1 MRLPIAAPSTR
12 LAPAGTPFETPSDR
26 PRTRRRAASAWGA
39 LTAAALCA
47 SLLTPGAAHAAGAD
61 DALIA
66 DFTFDS
72 GTTSFTGAGA
82 TATTQGSARLVPGVS
97 GNAAQLGSGFWLNVA
112 KTNGS
117 PLLAG
122 LNDVT
127 ISYDSK
133 PDATGNTGWTVFAAR
148 SAATQTYAQEHYL
161 GFLDRTTGITVERYD
176 NAGSRNSAGNL
187 ASTAA
192 NAAWKH
198 VDLVISGATARLFVD
213 KKLVSTNT
221 TGPALSQILGA
232 SGGVLQVGKANWGG
246 GEYFSGL
253 LDNLRIYNRA
263 LTPAELGLATAAS
276 DPAAALGI
284 PSRITGD
291 LPSSVLGNAVTWSA
305 AGAGAGLVAADG
317 KITRPA
323 SGPVQ
328 VELTA
333 TIAGVAQPVTAS
345 AQILDAGGDIATYVK
360 TVTTTGGVKDDP
372 LAYNDDRRADAL
384 FVSARPSGA
393 TAWEPLNRS
402 QAILYTTWNGSQS
415 ANPNAQVGSP
425 TLVRFADGGLGAV
438 AAQNNATDSVYVWD
452 APDGATFRNQRTVK
466 IASDGSV
473 VKNPRI
479 EFDAAIGKYKAYW
492 TDDLTG
498 EGRVAQLDGL
508 TGTSTPSVATK
519 ADARTL
525 GVSGTGLP
533 GFAAQAQASSF
544 SLSKAEFD
552 VFYKNYVDLQNTGVR
567 AIGDVAV
574 DNGAKVDA
582 TTLPA
587 TVTLDYNDGSTKNL
601 PVTWDADD
609 LASID
614 SRTPGTYEVTG
625 TVQQTAEQ
633 MVNDARA
640 DPHLFFN
647 EDDGYWYLTG
657 SHYSIPSN
665 APDSQLIDANAYRKI
680 GLKRAKTIAGLKD
693 APEQIVI
700 DPDAGTPGKQAQ
712 YPNTFYGWGG
722 YIWAQEFHKI
732 NGQWWIV
739 AGMNRGYAPT
749 NGWCD
754 NTVLIPY
761 TGTEESLR
769 AGGLVDQAN
778 WGEPTILDGAAF
790 DVSYLERQE
799 NGATQG
805 YWVMPNGG
813 RLLVGKTKMGAK
825 GTVPLIDGGLNEIY
839 ALSQPWEY
847 GKQSPTPSDTN
858 EGADQGIVE
867 APFMVEH
874 GDYIYL
880 TYSGGT
886 VDKYYD
892 LGMLRAPKNA
902 DLKDR
907 ASWTQV
913 PSPVLTTN
921 DTAGGRFGGTGQA
934 GPGHNSFATDTAGNL
949 VLAYHARPYP
959 EPHTGGNAGGLFDP
973 DRNTW
978 FKAVNVRA
986 NGMLDLSLS
995 AAQEVAPAHR
1005 TVSAR
1010 IVVAAAP
1017 TAAQLAVTTRCVAG
1031 KVSLFATVTNT
1042 GSAPLTATL
1051 SSAFGTVGTGTVAS
1065 GKSVTKT
1072 VATRAAS
1079 VDAGRVTLTVQG
1091 ASTPV
1096 TADYRATSCK

>member
-1 MRLPIAAPSTR
+1 MSTT
-12 LAPAGTPFETPSDR
+12 A
-26 PRTRRRAASAWGA
+26 
-39 LTAAALCA
+39 AAALCA
-47 SLLTPGAAHAAGAD
+47 SLLTSGAASPAGAD

-72 GTTSFTGAGA
+72 GTTSFAGAGA
-82 TATTQGSARLVPGVS
+82 TATTQGTARLVPGVS

-122 LNDVT
+122 LDDVT

-133 PDATGNTGWTVFAAR
+133 PAASGNTGWSVFAAR

-161 GFLDRTTGITVERYD
+161 GFLDRTTGVTVERYD
-176 NAGSRNSAGNL
+176 NAGSRNSSGNL
-187 ASTAA
+187 VSTAA
-192 NAAWKH
+192 TTEWKH

-213 KKLVSTNT
+213 KKLVSTNS
-221 TGPALSQILGA
+221 TGPTLSRILG
-232 SGGVLQVGKANWGG
+232 STGGVLQVGRANWGG

-263 LTPAELGLATAAS
+263 LTPSELGLATAAS
-276 DPAAALGI
+276 DPAAALSI
-284 PSRITGD
+284 PARITGG
-291 LPSSVLGNAVTWSA
+291 LPSSVLGSAVTWSA
-305 AGAGAGLVAADG
+305 SGAGASLVAADG
-317 KITRPA
+317 KVTRPA
-323 SGPVQ
+323 SGPVA

-333 TIAGVAQPVTAS
+333 TIAGVTSPVTAS

-360 TVTTTGGVKDDP
+360 TVTTTNGVKDDP

-393 TAWEPLNRS
+393 STWEPLNRS
-402 QAILYTTWNGSQS
+402 QAILYATWNGSQTT
-415 ANPNAQVGSP
+415 NPNAQVGSP
-425 TLVRFADGGLGAV
+425 TLIRFADGTLGAV

-473 VKNPRI
+473 VNNPRI
-479 EFDAAIGKYKAYW
+479 EFDAASQKYKAYW
-492 TDDLTG
+492 TDELTG
-498 EGRVAQLDGL
+498 EGRVARLDGL
-508 TGTSTPSVATK
+508 TATSTPTAATK
-519 ADARTL
+519 ADVRTL
-525 GVSGTGLP
+525 GVVGAGLP
-533 GFAAQAQASSF
+533 GFTAQAQASSF
-544 SLSKAEFD
+544 TLSKAEFD
-552 VFYKNYVDLQNTGVR
+552 IFYKNYVDLQNTGVR
-567 AIGDVAV
+567 APADVQIE
-574 DNGAKVDA
+574 NGKKVDA
-582 TTLPA
+582 AALPG

-601 PVTWDADD
+601 PVTWDAED

-614 SRTPGTYEVTG
+614 SRTPGTYEVSG
-625 TVQQTAEQ
+625 LVQQTAEE

-647 EDDGYWYLTG
+647 EDDGFWYLTG

-665 APDSQLIDANAYRKI
+665 APNDQLIDANAYRKI
-680 GLKRAKTIAGLKD
+680 GLKRATTIAGLKD

-749 NGWCD
+749 DGWCD

-769 AGGLVDQAN
+769 NGGLVDQAN
-778 WGEPTILDGAAF
+778 WGEPTILEGAAF
-790 DVSYLERQE
+790 DVSYLEREE
-799 NGATQG
+799 NGVTQG
-805 YWVMPNGG
+805 YWVMPNSAK
-813 RLLVGKTKMGAK
+813 LLIGKAKMGPK
-825 GTVPLIDGGLNEIY
+825 GTVPLIDGGLSEVY
-839 ALSQPWEY
+839 AISQPWEY
-847 GKQSPTPSDTN
+847 GKQSPTPSDTT
-858 EGADQGIVE
+858 EGGDQGVVE
-867 APFMVEH
+867 APYMVEH
-874 GDYIYL
+874 GDDIYL

-892 LGMLRAPKNA
+892 IGMLRADKTA
-902 DLKDR
+902 DLKNP
-907 ASWTQV
+907 ASWTLV

-921 DTAGGRFGGTGQA
+921 DTFTGRIGGAGQGGT
-934 GPGHNSFATDTAGNL
+934 GHNSFATDPAGNL

-959 EPHTGGNAGGLFDP
+959 EPHTGGAAGGLFDP
-973 DRNTW
+973 DRNSW

-986 NGMLDLSLS
+986 NGMLDLSLT
-995 AAQEVAPAHR
+995 AQQEVAPANR
-1005 TVSAR
+1005 TVTAR
-1010 IVVAAAP
+1010 VVVAAAP
-1017 TAAQLAVTTRCVAG
+1017 AGVQASVATRCVAG
-1031 KVSLFATVTNT
+1031 KVTLVTTVSNT
-1042 GSAPLTATL
+1042 GTAPASGTIAGTYGWTAFTDL
-1051 SSAFGTVGTGTVAS
+1051 GA
-1065 GKSVTKT
+1065 GKSVSKT
-1072 VATRAAS
+1072 QSTRSAS
-1079 VDAGRVTLTVQG
+1079 VDAGTVTVTVKG
-1091 ASTPV
+1091 APTPV
-1096 TADYRATSCK
+1096 TADYRATSCR